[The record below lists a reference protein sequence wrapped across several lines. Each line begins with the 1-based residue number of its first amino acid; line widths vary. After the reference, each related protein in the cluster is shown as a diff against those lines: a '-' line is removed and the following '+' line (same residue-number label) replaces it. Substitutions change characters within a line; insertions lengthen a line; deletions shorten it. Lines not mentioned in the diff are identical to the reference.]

1 MQLVGTQLTNT
12 SALAGNDI
20 ATFPD
25 FPAEIRAPRGTR
37 AGVSGFQLQFAAHE
51 VHTPGDSLDSLVA
64 MNPAA
69 LVTNLKDLRT
79 GGLLIVNSDSFEDKD
94 LKLAKLGASPLE
106 EPAMENYRLVKVGMT
121 QLTRTA
127 VADLGVG
134 TKDAERCK
142 NFFALGLVYWLYGRD
157 LDATLRFI
165 RGKFAAGSPIV
176 AKANEAALRAGWSYG
191 ETIEAFG
198 NSYQVEAAELPP
210 GHYRNIMGNQAIALG
225 LVAAATRSNKEVFYA
240 SYPIT
245 PASDILHEMVKFK
258 NFGVCTFQAED
269 EIAAACSAIG
279 AAYGGHMAVT
289 TSSGPGIALKGE
301 AMGLAMMLELPMI
314 IINVQRGGPSTGL
327 PTKTEQSDLLQAMF
341 GRNGEAP
348 IPVFAACSPGDCFEI
363 IQDAWK
369 IALALMVPVIVLTDG
384 YLANGSEPWLIPDVS
399 KLTPFEIKHPVAAT
413 DGSPFMPYERNE
425 LLGRPWAIP
434 GTPGLMHRVGGI
446 EKEDITGN
454 ISYDPDN
461 HQHMVNTRAQK
472 VANAAKL
479 LPPQV
484 VTGPQSGELL
494 VVSWGGTYGS
504 CLTAVKQAQQEGRS
518 VAHAHIRYLN
528 PLPANM
534 GEILSRFDKVL
545 IPELNSGQLRMLVRS
560 QFLVDAIGLNKVKGQ
575 PFMVSEVFEKICQM
589 SSSPSPAEA
598 IPA

>member
-1 MQLVGTQLTNT
+1 MV
-12 SALAGNDI
+12 
-20 ATFPD
+20 
-25 FPAEIRAPRGTR
+25 RG
-37 AGVSGFQLQFAAHE
+37 
-51 VHTPGDSLDSLVA
+51 
-64 MNPAA
+64 
-69 LVTNLKDLRT
+69 
-79 GGLLIVNSDSFEDKD
+79 
-94 LKLAKLGASPLE
+94 
-106 EPAMENYRLVKVGMT
+106 
-121 QLTRTA
+121 
-127 VADLGVG
+127 
-134 TKDAERCK
+134 
-142 NFFALGLVYWLYGRD
+142 
-157 LDATLRFI
+157 
-165 RGKFAAGSPIV
+165 
-176 AKANEAALRAGWSYG
+176 
-191 ETIEAFG
+191 
-198 NSYQVEAAELPP
+198 YQVEAAELPP

-225 LVAAATRSNKEVFYA
+225 LVAAASRSNKEVFYA

-279 AAYGGHMAVT
+279 AAYGGQMAVT

-348 IPVFAACSPGDCFEI
+348 IPVLAACSPGDCFEI

-399 KLTPFEIKHPVAAT
+399 KLTPFEVTHPVAAS

-479 LPPQV
+479 LPAQV

-504 CLTAVKQAQQEGRS
+504 CLTAVRQAQNEGRS

-528 PLPANM
+528 PLPSNI
-534 GEILSRFDKVL
+534 GEVLSRFDKVL
-545 IPELNSGQLRMLVRS
+545 IPELNSGQLRMLIRS
-560 QFLVDAIGLNKVKGQ
+560 QFLIDAIGLNKVKGQ
-575 PFMVSEVFEKICQM
+575 PFMVSEVYEKICQM
-589 SSSPSPAEA
+589 STAPSPAAA
-598 IPA
+598 ISA